1 MMSNIRFNLK
11 RHVAWTV
18 AFFVVFATGVL
29 VIRAQAPT
37 PPYALFQYAS
47 LTASGNTITAT
58 QVPVVTAP
66 GVTVYENLTLQFSV
80 DGNGN
85 LTLSPGYP
93 QAIPAPTILTS
104 GIKAGTYVGPPT
116 ILSGNMLVAVT
127 GPGVTDGGATQWTL
141 STTGAAD
148 PCTYPTS
155 ATWYVGPISSSPY
168 AARLQAAGI
177 TSTAWSYGI
186 ANSNAYDTCQ
196 SKIPGIQYAY
206 WVSGN
211 LIGVSQVGNTLTIAS
226 FTSEGNAD
234 KNVPLDQI
242 TYTLKQ

>member
-1 MMSNIRFNLK
+1 MMSQIRFNLK

-18 AFFVVFATGVL
+18 AFLVVFATGVF

-104 GIKAGTYVGPPT
+104 GFKTGTYGGPPT
-116 ILSGNMLVAVT
+116 TLAGNMLVAVT

-148 PCTYPTS
+148 PCTYPMS

-186 ANSNAYDTCQ
+186 ANSNNTGCYT
-196 SKIPGIQYAY
+196 KIPGWLYEDWY
-206 WVSGN
+206 SGN

-226 FTSEGNAD
+226 FTLGNVD
-234 KNVPLDQI
+234 KNTPLDQI